1 MQYPYAQ
8 THNNN
13 GDVTRNKMKLNN
25 IENQSRDLKESSG
38 DFNAQTGNLHDIGK
52 SDDNIT
58 NVGFGMSNIQG
69 PKQQQSMYNNSNFRH
84 S

>member
-13 GDVTRNKMKLNN
+13 GDVTRHKMKLSN
-25 IENQSRDLKESSG
+25 IENQSVDLKESSG
-38 DFNAQTGNLHDIGK
+38 DFNAKTGHVHDIGK

-58 NVGFGMSNIQG
+58 NVGFGMSNTQG
-69 PKQQQSMYNNSNFRH
+69 SKQQQSM
-84 S
+84 